1 MKKII
6 AVVILAVFAA
16 GFFGLMVPRHVLNTL
31 GLARA
36 DCDRQ
41 NCFSIRRATTCCGRL
56 PRAKWAL
63 KVRNARYGW
72 HLEIPAIQLITPKWP
87 DAANYEA
94 ERERGQDFE
103 SHHHC

>member
-1 MKKII
+1 VLNTFRFAWMAGERARFWCVGLSIMKKII

-41 NCFSIRRATTCCGRL
+41 NC
-56 PRAKWAL
+56 
-63 KVRNARYGW
+63 
-72 HLEIPAIQLITPKWP
+72 
-87 DAANYEA
+87 
-94 ERERGQDFE
+94 
-103 SHHHC
+103 

>member
-36 DCDRQ
+36 DCDPPKLL
-41 NCFSIRRATTCCGRL
+41 RRWTR
-56 PRAKWAL
+56 
-63 KVRNARYGW
+63 
-72 HLEIPAIQLITPKWP
+72 
-87 DAANYEA
+87 
-94 ERERGQDFE
+94 
-103 SHHHC
+103 